1 MADTPTLAVS
11 RYVEI
16 GTYIGQYFI
25 AGAGTLPNEVR
36 VPCLVGK
43 GERYVII
50 KNQPLRRSFVYD
62 EPITFST
69 ISPFVANLSFPADGN
84 QSSPVLLRTAD
95 GNEITADK
103 WSFALINSEYSQI
116 QLTDKAY
123 NPTTTYYFSYQSVSR
138 SVKDPIPTITIQQL
152 QATAEVREIT
162 AISVVQDHDEYLEYT
177 DFYMDFELDAP
188 AIVSVTNASSQFSA
202 INQVTDVAST
212 GSVGFATGVSYLHK
226 YTRNYV
232 LTCTAVT
239 GTTSATFKWTSTPT
253 IGNGMQPPIPLNVAE
268 PAPTFTVT
276 DGEQVILDENGA
288 IVIFHFGATN
298 FVATDSFSFTGQ
310 GASLLE
316 LDPRNLNTN
325 QFTEFST
332 INCNNSST
340 GTLVDFATSPQD
352 YQLLT
357 QCLNFQFRVFSI
369 SGLSGGPGRQ
379 ATISW
384 SGFGTTLI
392 SGVFT
397 LDEST
402 STSLIQPLGCGI
414 SLTFSFGAE
423 HFAVGDTF
431 SFNVKAPRLFY
442 KGKESVR
449 NTVFT
454 VGSVG
459 TSVVTGGYL
468 TDTPEGRFG
477 QWRTDNKFRFEIPD
491 GLVLFVRNV
500 LSQMVGDKFTMQAR
514 TRSSL
519 DFSLMTEVTQ
529 QISNPQEVATDVTGV
544 ITGTVG
550 AKYVTL
556 SHLPIS
562 ILSVKNLVH
571 ETVPYAQMPGTS
583 YLILEEGFDS
593 TVGDLL
599 VNFRWSGAEP
609 NPSQIYY
616 LTASYLRPVEFYNKP
631 ILFLSKKDAL
641 AFLAPSTIR
650 NDLYIGANICWDY
663 NIQGLFAIQVYD
675 VNGDGVYSREDYK
688 NAIDTFQQDRRTTD
702 LVVLNNFQ
710 SLPDQLTALNTAND
724 PFSLHES
731 LGWIGVPNGT
741 PIGSEV
747 EIGSLVSLSR
757 RTLAVYGQSPAHG
770 SRILHGSTRAT
781 KTITLQD
788 GTTSLVTL
796 DGSFI
801 SAALAAYNDSLTSPT
816 STILLGEI
824 TSFDFI
830 QTYTP
835 QENAILGGNNII
847 FFEDAGNG
855 IYVITEDITTDPFAP
870 DTSNINQM
878 TQKQYVTK
886 DIRTTVNKAIIGAV
900 YPNASSG
907 VITLQT
913 VIASRL
919 VTLITSGVIGDYQDA
934 NGNVRTINPAT
945 DTFVFRDKTDP
956 TLFHIGYN
964 YFLATTA
971 KRVFGLFTVNLPG
984 GFPR

>member
-84 QSSPVLLRTAD
+84 QSFPVLLRTAD

-162 AISVVQDHDEYLEYT
+162 AISVVQDNDEYLEYT

-202 INQVTDVAST
+202 ITPVTDVTST

-239 GTTSATFKWTSTPT
+239 GTASATFKWTSTPT

-268 PAPTFTVT
+268 QAPTFTVI

-298 FVATDSFSFTGQ
+298 FVANDSFSFTGQ

-352 YQLLT
+352 YRLLT

-369 SGLSGGPGRQ
+369 SGSSGGLGRQ

-397 LDEST
+397 LD
-402 STSLIQPLGCGI
+402 
-414 SLTFSFGAE
+414 
-423 HFAVGDTF
+423 
-431 SFNVKAPRLFY
+431 
-442 KGKESVR
+442 
-449 NTVFT
+449 
-454 VGSVG
+454 
-459 TSVVTGGYL
+459 
-468 TDTPEGRFG
+468 
-477 QWRTDNKFRFEIPD
+477 
-491 GLVLFVRNV
+491 
-500 LSQMVGDKFTMQAR
+500 
-514 TRSSL
+514 
-519 DFSLMTEVTQ
+519 
-529 QISNPQEVATDVTGV
+529 
-544 ITGTVG
+544 
-550 AKYVTL
+550 
-556 SHLPIS
+556 
-562 ILSVKNLVH
+562 
-571 ETVPYAQMPGTS
+571 
-583 YLILEEGFDS
+583 
-593 TVGDLL
+593 
-599 VNFRWSGAEP
+599 
-609 NPSQIYY
+609 
-616 LTASYLRPVEFYNKP
+616 
-631 ILFLSKKDAL
+631 
-641 AFLAPSTIR
+641 
-650 NDLYIGANICWDY
+650 
-663 NIQGLFAIQVYD
+663 
-675 VNGDGVYSREDYK
+675 
-688 NAIDTFQQDRRTTD
+688 
-702 LVVLNNFQ
+702 
-710 SLPDQLTALNTAND
+710 
-724 PFSLHES
+724 
-731 LGWIGVPNGT
+731 
-741 PIGSEV
+741 
-747 EIGSLVSLSR
+747 
-757 RTLAVYGQSPAHG
+757 
-770 SRILHGSTRAT
+770 
-781 KTITLQD
+781 
-788 GTTSLVTL
+788 
-796 DGSFI
+796 
-801 SAALAAYNDSLTSPT
+801 
-816 STILLGEI
+816 
-824 TSFDFI
+824 
-830 QTYTP
+830 
-835 QENAILGGNNII
+835 
-847 FFEDAGNG
+847 
-855 IYVITEDITTDPFAP
+855 
-870 DTSNINQM
+870 
-878 TQKQYVTK
+878 
-886 DIRTTVNKAIIGAV
+886 
-900 YPNASSG
+900 
-907 VITLQT
+907 
-913 VIASRL
+913 
-919 VTLITSGVIGDYQDA
+919 
-934 NGNVRTINPAT
+934 
-945 DTFVFRDKTDP
+945 
-956 TLFHIGYN
+956 
-964 YFLATTA
+964 
-971 KRVFGLFTVNLPG
+971 
-984 GFPR
+984 